1 MKRLFFVTSGES
13 HGKALT
19 GIIEGMPAGL
29 GLSSDDIDK
38 DLKRRQAGHG
48 RGGRMKIESDH
59 AEIISGVRWGVTIG
73 SPISLQIENRDWKNW
88 TEGMSVDAEHEGSIE
103 PVTRARPGHADLC
116 GAIKYDQGDIR
127 NILERSSARETAM
140 RVALGAVA
148 KKLLKEFGIR
158 IGSYVTHIGAR
169 KVRSKRQK
177 MTEKQLF
184 DMFEKAENSSVRCPD
199 EKGTAEMVEI
209 IDEAKREGN
218 SLGGIFEVFA
228 AGLPVG
234 MGSHVQWYRK
244 LDGRLAQAIMSIQAI
259 KGVEIGLGFE
269 MGVKL
274 GSEVMDEI
282 FYGRKKGFYRKT
294 NNAGGIEGG
303 MTNGMP
309 LIIRAVMKPIP
320 TQKKP
325 LKSVDIATKEPREAA
340 YERSDVC
347 AVSAAGVIAEA
358 MVALVLADAFLE
370 KFGGDSIGEIKRN
383 YEAYQKYVKGI

>member
-1 MKRLFFVTSGES
+1 LKEW
-13 HGKALT
+13 
-19 GIIEGMPAGL
+19 L
-29 GLSSDDIDK
+29 GLSSDDIDN
-38 DLKRRQAGHG
+38 DLKRRQTGHG

-59 AEIISGVRWGVTIG
+59 ADIISGVRWGVTIG
-73 SPISLQIENRDWKNW
+73 SPISLHIENMDWKNW

-116 GAIKYDQGDIR
+116 GAIKYDQRDIR

-148 KKLLKEFGIR
+148 RKLLNEFGIR
-158 IGSYVTHIGAR
+158 IGSYVTQIGATR
-169 KVRSKRQK
+169 VRSKRKK

-184 DMFEKAENSSVRCPD
+184 EMFEKAESSSVRCPD
-199 EKGTAEMVEI
+199 EKGTAEMVES

-244 LDGRLAQAIMSIQAI
+244 LDGRLTQAVMSIQAI

-269 MGVKL
+269 MGGKP

-294 NNAGGIEGG
+294 NNSGGIEGG

-325 LKSVDIATKEPREAA
+325 LRSVDIATKEPLEAA

-347 AVSAAGVIAEA
+347 AVPAAGVIAEA

-383 YEAYQKYVKGI
+383 YEAYQKYVRGF